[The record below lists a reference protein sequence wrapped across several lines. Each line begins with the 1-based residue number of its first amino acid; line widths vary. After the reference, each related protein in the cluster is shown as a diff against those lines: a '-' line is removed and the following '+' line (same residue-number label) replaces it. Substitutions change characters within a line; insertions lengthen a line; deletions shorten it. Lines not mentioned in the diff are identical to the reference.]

1 VAVLES
7 EGGGVGGGII
17 KAPSD
22 ANATTQITNA
32 TGSAPVNGDLYYNTQ
47 NNLFNTYY
55 TDITNV
61 DKWFPVAMTKMA
73 GQPPPLTNV
82 TSSNTTAYID
92 VSWELPLQVPTPL
105 TSDIAYNT
113 LNSPAS
119 ALNGYS

>member
-1 VAVLES
+1 VTVLEAGS
-7 EGGGVGGGII
+7 GGVGGGII

-22 ANATTQITNA
+22 ENATTTITNE

-47 NNLFNTYY
+47 NNLYNTYY

-61 DKWFPVAMTKMA
+61 DQWFPIAMTKLA

-82 TSSNTTAYID
+82 TTSNTTAYID
-92 VSWELPLQVPTPL
+92 VSWELPYQVATPL
-105 TSDIAYNT
+105 TSNIAYNT

-119 ALNGYS
+119 AINGYS